1 MRFGIIAMQT
11 PVEQIKER
19 ISITDVVG
27 EYVKLERAGKAL
39 RARCPFHAE
48 KTASFYISSERG
60 TYHCF
65 GCHRGGDIF
74 SFLQEIEGYDFRSA
88 LEALAERAGI
98 TLTSINREERSVKRE
113 LLKLLEEATLL
124 YQRLLLTTP
133 EPKEYLKNRGITEDS
148 VRRFRI
154 GYAPREWHTLYD
166 YLKGKG
172 FTPARIEESGLII
185 RRNESSV
192 SLGAGYY
199 DRFRGR
205 VMFPITNTEGSVIG
219 FSGRILPEETPSV
232 ESQKHSVSQEA
243 KYINTPQTALYDKS
257 KALFGY
263 SQAKDSIRRENI
275 AILVEGQMDVVLSHQ
290 AQVRNTVAVSGT
302 ALTPGHLTILRRLT
316 DKIIMAFDADAAG
329 IAAAERSIYT
339 ALESGFD
346 VSVAALPEGK
356 DPADL
361 VRELPSH
368 WHDAL
373 QGTLHVIDFYLTVL
387 ARTVPDTRLRG
398 KAVQH
403 QVIPLLARLGSEI
416 DRAHFIS
423 KIANSLSISEEPLWR
438 ELSKV
443 GMVTSST
450 QTNSFL
456 PEREV
461 KTAHMV
467 ALDRLRGILLW
478 REWKGN
484 PLPTDTFTKEL
495 FTELSETLTEERKQ
509 ELMFEAEQMYG
520 HVEDL
525 ASEVETLVHSLK
537 EYALKEAF
545 REAMDALKRAE
556 TESNEGAVH
565 EALKEC
571 QRITQQ
577 LNDLHKTHHG

>member
-1 MRFGIIAMQT
+1 MQT

-19 ISITDVVG
+19 LSITDVVG

-39 RARCPFHAE
+39 RARCPFHTE
-48 KTASFYISSERG
+48 RTASFYVSPERG

-74 SFLQEIEGYDFRSA
+74 SFLQEIEGYDFRAA
-88 LEALAERAGI
+88 LEALAERAGV
-98 TLTSINREERSVKRE
+98 TLTSVNREERSVKHE
-113 LLKLLEEATLL
+113 LLKLLEEATLF
-124 YQRLLLTTP
+124 YQRLLLTTS
-133 EPKEYLKNRGITEDS
+133 EPKEYLKCRGITEDS

-172 FTPARIEESGLII
+172 FAPARIEESGLII
-185 RRNESSV
+185 RRNESAV

-205 VMFPITNTEGSVIG
+205 IMFPVTNTEGSVIG
-219 FSGRILPEETPSV
+219 FSGRILPGIENNTE
-232 ESQKHSVSQEA
+232 KEA

-263 SQAKDSIRRENI
+263 SQAKNSIRRENVVV
-275 AILVEGQMDVVLSHQ
+275 LVEGQMDVVLSHQ
-290 AQVRNTVAVSGT
+290 AQVRNAVAISGT
-302 ALTPGHLTILRRLT
+302 ALTASHLTVLGRLT
-316 DKIIMAFDADAAG
+316 DKIIMAFDADTAG
-329 IAAAERSIYT
+329 IAAAERNIYT

-361 VRELPSH
+361 VRELPSQ

-373 QGTLHVIDFYLTVL
+373 QRALHVIDFYLTVL
-387 ARTVPDTRLRG
+387 SRTVPDVRERG
-398 KAVQH
+398 KAVQR
-403 QVIPLLARLGSEI
+403 QVMPLLARLGSEI
-416 DRAHFIS
+416 DRAHFIG
-423 KIANSLSISEEPLWR
+423 KIASSLSISEEPLWR
-438 ELSKV
+438 ELSKMGTLV
-443 GMVTSST
+443 SSNA
-450 QTNSFL
+450 QAHSLL
-456 PEREV
+456 PEQGV
-461 KTAHMV
+461 KTAHMT

-478 REWKGN
+478 QEEKGN
-484 PLPTDTFTKEL
+484 LLPTDTFTKEL
-495 FTELSETLTEERKQ
+495 LTVLSEAPTEERKQ
-509 ELMFEAEQMYG
+509 ELVFEAEQMYG
-520 HVEDL
+520 HVENL
-525 ASEVETLVHSLK
+525 ASEVETLTYSLK

-545 REAMDALKRAE
+545 KEAMNALKDAE
-556 TESNEGAVH
+556 TESNESAVH